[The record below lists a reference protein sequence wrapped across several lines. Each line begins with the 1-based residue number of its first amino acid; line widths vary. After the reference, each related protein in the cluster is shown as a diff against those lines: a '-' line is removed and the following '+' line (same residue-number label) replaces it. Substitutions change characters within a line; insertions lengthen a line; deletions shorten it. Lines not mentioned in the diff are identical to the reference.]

1 MTTHAASRLAVL
13 AFAMMAAPFLAAQ
26 NPDSARIND
35 LLQQAKE
42 HAAQANL
49 NAEKLD
55 GYTRS
60 RLSWQSHAAELNRMT
75 ENINELGK
83 DVAALAAARDEGSP
97 WQQEA
102 IDDIDP
108 LLRSM
113 ADHLGSMIT
122 HLADHQ
128 NQVHLQPYKD
138 YAKANYELSDKL
150 LRMIRDYVDYSQAKA
165 KSAELEQK
173 LQLAPGSTSGEE

>member
-1 MTTHAASRLAVL
+1 MKTNSAFRIT
-13 AFAMMAAPFLAAQ
+13 AFALALLTGPLLAAQ

-42 HAAQANL
+42 HAASANL
-49 NAEKLD
+49 NAEKLE
-55 GYTRS
+55 GYTRT
-60 RLSWQSHAAELNRMT
+60 RMGWQTHAAELTRMR
-75 ENINELGK
+75 ENVNDLGK
-83 DVAALAAARDEGSP
+83 DVADLTAAREEGSS

-113 ADHLGSMIT
+113 ADHLSSMIT

-128 NQVHLQPYKD
+128 NQIHLQPYMD
-138 YAKANYELSDKL
+138 YAKANYEFSEKM
-150 LRMIRDYVDYSQAKA
+150 LRMIHDYSDYAEAKA
-165 KSAELEQK
+165 KAADLEQK
-173 LQLAPGSTSGEE
+173 LQIPATSGEE

>member
-1 MTTHAASRLAVL
+1 MKTHSALRIT
-13 AFAMMAAPFLAAQ
+13 AFALALLTGPLLAAQ

-42 HAAQANL
+42 HAATANL
-49 NAEKLD
+49 NAEKLE

-60 RLSWQSHAAELNRMT
+60 RLNWQTHAIELNRMK
-75 ENINELGK
+75 ENVNDLGK
-83 DVAALAAARDEGSP
+83 DVADLTAARDEGSP

-113 ADHLGSMIT
+113 ADHLSSMIQ
-122 HLADHQ
+122 HLND
-128 NQVHLQPYKD
+128 NQTRIHLQSYKD
-138 YAKANYELSDKL
+138 YAKANYEYTDKM
-150 LRMIRDYVDYSQAKA
+150 LRMIHDYVDYAQAKSKA
-165 KSAELEQK
+165 ADLEQK
-173 LQLAPGSTSGEE
+173 LQVPATSGE